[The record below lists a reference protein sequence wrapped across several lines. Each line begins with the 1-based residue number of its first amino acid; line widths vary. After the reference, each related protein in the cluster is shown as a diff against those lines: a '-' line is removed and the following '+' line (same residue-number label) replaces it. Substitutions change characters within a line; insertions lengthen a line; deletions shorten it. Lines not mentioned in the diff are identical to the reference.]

1 MAKSEQQRQKKLAK
15 KNAKDREK
23 RLQTARQKSQ
33 LSSMSGQVAAA
44 SGPPTFCL
52 VAAGCTDGIGIG
64 SVVIARPI
72 PRGQTVMVVFLLD
85 MFCLGVKDV
94 VFRTGSLADLREL
107 VAKVGRSS
115 ALHPIAPGECRSLV
129 EAAVRYAEGLGLP
142 PHSDYRKV
150 VGIFEGIE
158 SLPLPDKYQFG
169 KDGKPLLVNGPF
181 DTEARLNVIQR
192 ALVKS
197 VGEGNFHFAMGQS
210 SAGGNRFD
218 GWIDMVDDEDE
229 NDDET
234 LENSDDRDELPL
246 NVIEGCVVD
255 RVE

>member
-1 MAKSEQQRQKKLAK
+1 MAKSEQQRQKKLTK

-23 RLQTARQKSQ
+23 RLQMARQKSQ

-44 SGPPTFCL
+44 SGPPTICL

-64 SVVIARPI
+64 SVLIARPI

-85 MFCLGVKDV
+85 MYCLGVKDV
-94 VFRTGSLADLREL
+94 VFRVGSLADLREL

-158 SLPLPDKYQFG
+158 SLPLADKFLFG
-169 KDGKPLLVNGPF
+169 KDGKPLFVNGPF
-181 DTEARLNVIQR
+181 DTEARQNMIHR

-197 VGEGNFHFAMGQS
+197 VGEGNFHFAIGKS
-210 SAGGNRFD
+210 SSGGISFD
-218 GWIDMVDDEDE
+218 GWADKEADEDE
-229 NDDET
+229 YDDEI
-234 LENSDDRDELPL
+234 LEYSDEHNELPL
-246 NVIEGCVVD
+246 NLIEALD
-255 RVE
+255 